1 MSRISQVSHGEVD
14 LLYVVKI
21 IWTQK
26 KIVLLSVL
34 IAALFALVYCFFFL
48 VPVYQVTSVLRPVP
62 MNELDALNR
71 SGLYSLSSEK
81 ALKKVAS
88 TLDSYDTRLRF
99 FKENPALFKS
109 FEKNDESS
117 ELAFE
122 RFNRDSLK
130 VLLSDTKKDALSNS
144 VSAAL
149 DYKQG
154 VDGVSILNKFVD
166 YAIETEREAIKAD
179 MTVIVR
185 NRMAELAAQ
194 LSAARVAYSS
204 GKESLIAGLLE
215 QDGLK
220 QAQLQDELKAL
231 RQQLKLNRI
240 ARMQQLAE
248 AIGIARSLGIQ
259 RPTTPS
265 MLGDAARPA
274 NNVFRTEVNNQAVPL
289 YFMGVDALEAERA
302 ALAKRANDDFT
313 DGRVAQIAKELQLLQ
328 HNRQVQLLQNRQNE
342 DLFLQNVDDV
352 RKEMDRLKNLGI
364 DFDNIKM
371 VQIDR
376 RAIESLQPVRP
387 MRAIII
393 LVAVLVGLLVGV
405 VVAILRHYALQQ
417 ASLAVGRQ
425 VEQTERAL
433 ERRTKGDALRETL

>member
-14 LLYVVKI
+14 LLYVVQL
-21 IWTQK
+21 IWKQR

-34 IAALFALVYCFFFL
+34 IAALLALVYCIFFL
-48 VPVYQVTSVLRPVP
+48 VPVYQVASVLRPVP

-71 SGLYSLSSEK
+71 SGLYSLSPEK
-81 ALKKVAS
+81 ALKQVGS

-99 FKENPALFKS
+99 FKENRELFKS
-109 FEKNDESS
+109 FEKDGESS
-117 ELAFE
+117 QLSFE
-122 RFNRDSLK
+122 RFNRDTLR
-130 VLLSDTKKDALSNS
+130 VLLSDPKKDTLSDS
-144 VSAAL
+144 VTVAL

-154 VDGVSILNKFVD
+154 VDGVAILNKFVD
-166 YAIETEREAIKAD
+166 YAIDAEREAIRTD
-179 MTVIVR
+179 MRVIVQ

-194 LSAARVAYSS
+194 MSAARVAYSS

-231 RQQLKLNRI
+231 RQQLKLQRV

-274 NNVFRTEVNNQAVPL
+274 NNVIRTEVNNQAVPL

-302 ALAKRANDDFT
+302 ALAKRVNDDFA
-313 DGRVAQIAKELQLLQ
+313 DERVAQIAKELQLLQ
-328 HNRQVQLLQNRQNE
+328 HNRQVQFLQSRQNE
-342 DLFLQNVDDV
+342 DLFLQNIEDV
-352 RKEMDRLKNLGI
+352 RKEMDRLKNLNV

-371 VQIDR
+371 VQVDR
-376 RAIESLQPVRP
+376 RAIESLKPVRP
-387 MRAIII
+387 MRTIIM
-393 LVAVLVGLLVGV
+393 LVAILIGLLVGV
-405 VVAILRHYALQQ
+405 VVAFLRHYLINQ
-417 ASLAVGRQ
+417 ASLTVGR
-425 VEQTERAL
+425 VDEAGRVLEQRGRSSVLPEAL
-433 ERRTKGDALRETL
+433 